1 MNVMN
6 TRPPNTA
13 TRQHGSTAAQQHGV
27 TATRQHRSTLIIL
40 VLIFIVLGGMAKAY
54 YDTNTIEVRHYE
66 ITSGSL
72 GEALAGL
79 KVAFLADLHV
89 KKVDVRE
96 NKTLEILRRE
106 RPDVILLGGDLIG
119 FKSQYAPLTSFL
131 SRLEAPHGIYA
142 VLGNTEYSN
151 ENGSC
156 ILCHKEKSRSLRQ
169 GTHPVFIRNS
179 SVLVKVNGKA
189 VNIAG
194 LDDPVRGKADI
205 DETLRTVDPNYP
217 TIFLSHS
224 PAMFDEASTRE
235 VDLILSGH
243 THGGQLFIT
252 RYLRKIFPFDPAL
265 EFLEGFFQKGRAPM
279 YVSRGLGTSYLPFRF
294 GVQPEITFF
303 TFTGSQRYASL
314 GKELSVSNNPP
325 RTLFSGINLSSI
337 IETFDIFGSRGDSS
351 WVKRPTDAIDSMNP
365 IDSGN
370 SRILIDF
377 ESEGELQQLNW
388 ECHKWFELS
397 KENVTSGNYS
407 LKVTL
412 PAGQYPGIVF
422 ENLRTDWSESKFLR
436 MDVFN
441 CSPEEVKFHIRID
454 DHKSG
459 WEYANRFDIN
469 FALNPGMNNI
479 SVPTDT
485 IRTNIHSRRL
495 NLKKIEDMMV
505 WIPNNERTRELY
517 IDNVRLE

>member
-1 MNVMN
+1 MI
-6 TRPPNTA
+6 TA
-13 TRQHGSTAAQQHGV
+13 TPQHSSTTPPQHGSTAAQQHMV
-27 TATRQHRSTLIIL
+27 TRRRQHRSTLVFLLLIFL
-40 VLIFIVLGGMAKAY
+40 VLVGMAKAY
-54 YDTNTIEVRHYE
+54 YDTNTIEVRYYE

-79 KVAFLADLHV
+79 KVAFLTDLHI
-89 KKVDVRE
+89 KKVGVRE
-96 NKTLEILRRE
+96 NKTLEILQKE
-106 RPDVILLGGDLIG
+106 KPDAILLGGDLIG
-119 FKSQYAPLTSFL
+119 FKSQYAPLMAFL
-131 SRLEAPHGIYA
+131 SKLEAPHGIYA

-156 ILCHKEKSRSLRQ
+156 VLCHKEKLRDLKQ
-169 GTHPVFIRNS
+169 YAHTVFLRNS
-179 SVLVKVNGKA
+179 SILLKVKGKA
-189 VNIAG
+189 INIAG

-205 DETLRTVDPNYP
+205 DKTLRTVDSNHP
-217 TIFLSHS
+217 TILLSHS
-224 PAMFDEASTRE
+224 PEMFDEVSSRE
-235 VDLILSGH
+235 VDMVLSGH

-252 RYLRKIFPFDPAL
+252 KYLRKIFPFDPAL

-294 GVQPEITFF
+294 GVKPEITFF
-303 TFTGSQRYASL
+303 RFTGSQKYASL
-314 GKELSVSNNPP
+314 GKEPSVSNNTP
-325 RTLFSGINLSSI
+325 RTVFSGISLSNI
-337 IETFDIFGSRGDSS
+337 LETFDIFSLLTNSNPAGDA
-351 WVKRPTDAIDSMNP
+351 RDAI
-365 IDSGN
+365 N
-370 SRILIDF
+370 SQILIDF

-422 ENLRTDWSESKFLR
+422 ENLRTDWSESKVLR

-441 CSPEEVKFHIRID
+441 SSPEQVKFHIRID

-485 IRTNIHSRRL
+485 LRTNIHSRPL
-495 NLKKIEDMMV
+495 NLKKIKRMIV
-505 WIPNNERTRELY
+505 FIPHNDKTRELY
-517 IDNVRLE
+517 IDNIRLE